1 MGFISQLPRHVEDE
15 AGREDGSGELGREL
29 PAYAT
34 GTVHHEAV
42 LADGTVVHHHQVFER
57 GVLVDWVD
65 DDEPGPWALVRPG
78 SPLRPCPSGVASPEA
93 VAEVKLRLGDELLD
107 IPLLDDL
114 PAPVFD
120 SLAHVPDATA
130 RLRFEVFGTPVGVQR
145 CDVRYV
151 DGSRTAW
158 LVEDWSEVGEGEPA
172 AGAPEMAV
180 SMSFR
185 NYLAMRSGAAT
196 ALEAIED
203 GGTVDARW
211 TLLLLL
217 HGLIQSPEY
226 VAAYRSLPVLP
237 AELGWWGEVAP
248 LIPPA
253 EDSGDRDD

>member
-1 MGFISQLPRHVEDE
+1 VGFVAQFRNQV
-15 AGREDGSGELGREL
+15 GREQGSGDLAGEQGRPL
-29 PAYAT
+29 PPYAT
-34 GTVHHEAV
+34 GTVHHDSV
-42 LADGTVVHHHQVFER
+42 LDAGTVVHHHQVFEVGR
-57 GVLVDWVD
+57 LVAWEQD
-65 DDEPGPWALVRPG
+65 DLPGSWALVRTG
-78 SPLRPCPSGVASPEA
+78 DPLAPCPTGAASPEL
-93 VAEVKLRLGDELLD
+93 VASTHLRLGERTLP

-114 PAPVFD
+114 PAPAFD
-120 SLAHVPDATA
+120 ALAHVPDATA

-145 CDVRYV
+145 CEVRYQ
-151 DGSRTAW
+151 DGARTAW
-158 LVEDWSEVGEGEPA
+158 LVEDWVDPTEDEPA
-172 AGAPEMAV
+172 FGAPEMHV
-180 SMSFR
+180 TMTFR

-248 LIPPA
+248 LISDA
-253 EDSGDRDD
+253 AID

>member
-1 MGFISQLPRHVEDE
+1 MGFVAQFRNQV
-15 AGREDGSGELGREL
+15 GREQGSGELAGEGERTL
-29 PAYAT
+29 PPYAT
-34 GTVHHEAV
+34 GTVHHDA
-42 LADGTVVHHHQVFER
+42 LLDDGTVVHHHQVFDEGR
-57 GVLVDWVD
+57 LVAWEQDTD
-65 DDEPGPWALVRPG
+65 PGPWALVRPG
-78 SPLRPCPSGVASPEA
+78 DPLAPCPAGPAAPELVAA
-93 VAEVKLRLGDELLD
+93 TQLRLGDRTLP

-130 RLRFEVFGTPVGVQR
+130 RLRFEVVGTPVGVQR
-145 CDVRYV
+145 CEVRYQ
-151 DGSRTAW
+151 DGARTAW
-158 LVEDWSEVGEGEPA
+158 LVEDWVEPTDGEPA
-172 AGAPEMAV
+172 FDAPEMHV
-180 SMSFR
+180 TMTFR

-226 VAAYRSLPVLP
+226 VAAYRSLPVMP

-248 LIPPA
+248 FV
-253 EDSGDRDD
+253 GDATPDAAT

>member
-1 MGFISQLPRHVEDE
+1 MGFISQLPGRVKDQ
-15 AGREDGSGELGREL
+15 AGREDGSGQLGRNL
-29 PAYAT
+29 PPYAT

-42 LADGTVVHHHQVFER
+42 LDSGEVVHHHQVFER
-57 GVLVDWVD
+57 GMLVDWIE
-65 DDEPGPWALVRPG
+65 DDEPGPWALIRPG
-78 SPLRPCPSGVASPEA
+78 SPLQSCPSGIATPEEVAA
-93 VAEVKLRLGDELLD
+93 VKHRLGDDVFD

-114 PAPVFD
+114 PAPAFD

-130 RLRFEVFGTPVGVQR
+130 RLRFEVFATPVGTQR

-158 LVEDWSEVGEGEPA
+158 LVEDWPELEEGEPA

-180 SMSFR
+180 TMSFR
-185 NYLAMRSGAAT
+185 NYLAMRSGEAT

-203 GGTVDARW
+203 GGIVDARW

-248 LIPPA
+248 LIPPVEGGA
-253 EDSGDRDD
+253 DLDA